1 LISAFPIYTTL
12 VLTKIFPV
20 ISALSLTAEQESQLF
35 YYRNQSRIGFDDLIK
50 HEGDPTHLNWKT
62 RKGELIDKVSKGLAG
77 QIDNNDPELEI
88 KDKHQICAYIVDKL
102 TEHNDDYDASIVYS
116 ILPPEFK
123 DVGTSTRYG
132 DKLQN
137 SNSNNL
143 QTYKQQT
150 AITTLYELPA
160 EEIKKGWKDAKA
172 AVDHY
177 ETVAKH
183 KQIALVGHKERED
196 PISTILPEPGKSE
209 LYYAALDVYQE
220 ARLFV
225 DNWEGVV
232 KKIEQF
238 PIKDKKADRACARR
252 LRSLAN
258 FFNGFGR
265 LLPTLKDEKYGQSL
279 WGWCQT
285 VVWEEGYG
293 KHAGAVK
300 SKIEPIGET
309 KKPRPFTRERVGDA
323 KERYWNDMQAFGKAM
338 QIQAWWQGLIDWRDK
353 FGEVS
358 QRIADR
364 RNREAPL
371 LSETAFSA
379 ERS

>member
-1 LISAFPIYTTL
+1 MITAFPIYRSI
-12 VLTKIFPV
+12 VLTKIFKPL
-20 ISALSLTAEQESQLF
+20 SALSLTAEQTSEIFYLESVCEKNDQ
-35 YYRNQSRIGFDDLIK
+35 NTDDL
-50 HEGDPTHLNWKT
+50 
-62 RKGELIDKVSKGLAG
+62 V
-77 QIDNNDPELEI
+77 NDPNYKDHNKRKNAFYNEWAEALAKRLALGQKIPDLE
-88 KDKHQICAYIVDKL
+88 DESGICAYIKNKKLAKGYSEYEIEWIGQSLPDK
-102 TEHNDDYDASIVYS
+102 
-116 ILPPEFK
+116 FK
-123 DVGTSTRYG
+123 RPYTKPSQLG
-132 DKLQN
+132 N
-137 SNSNNL
+137 EEL
-143 QTYKQQT
+143 QTYKQKT
-150 AITTLYELPA
+150 AITSLYELPA
-160 EEIKKGWKDAKA
+160 DEIKKGWKEAKA

-177 ETVAKH
+177 EFVAKH

-196 PISTILPEPGKSE
+196 PISTVLPEPGKSE

-220 ARLFV
+220 AKLFV

-238 PIKDKKADRACARR
+238 PIKDKKADRVCARK

-279 WGWCQT
+279 WGWFQT
-285 VVWEEGYG
+285 VVWEEGFG
-293 KHAGAVK
+293 KHAAAVK
-300 SKIEPIGET
+300 SKIAPKGET

-323 KERYWNDMQAFGKAM
+323 KERYWKDMQAFGKAM
-338 QIQAWWQGLIDWRDK
+338 QAQAWWEGLIDWRDH

-364 RNREAPL
+364 RNREGPL